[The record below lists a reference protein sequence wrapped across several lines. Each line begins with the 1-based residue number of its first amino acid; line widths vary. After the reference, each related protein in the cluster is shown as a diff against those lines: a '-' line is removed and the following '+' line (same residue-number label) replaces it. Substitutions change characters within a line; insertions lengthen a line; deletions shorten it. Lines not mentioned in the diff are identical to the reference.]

1 MEKRRPKGRERVKG
15 MTAEIKG
22 EDLLCCTSPQ
32 RLAQREGEQVT
43 VEGCVHNI
51 RELGGIAFV
60 ILRTGRYLIQ
70 TVYDQKVCKNELSE
84 LEDGCYLSAVGTV
97 RLEKRAAGGVELLL
111 DRFTVLSRPAA
122 AYPLNM
128 ADPDLKATLGTNLE
142 YRTVALRHPRERAV
156 FRIMEGIENGFREFM
171 LDNDFAE
178 IHSPK
183 ITAISAEG
191 GAEVFR
197 LKYFG
202 NDAVLA
208 QSPQFYKQMSVAFF
222 GRVFEVGEVYRA
234 ELHNTSRHL
243 NEYVGLDFEMGYI
256 RNMYDVMNME
266 TAMLRH
272 VMAYLAEN
280 YQPEI
285 QLLGIRLP
293 EVGTIPSVR
302 FADALTYLKTVG
314 GGKNRNDLT
323 ADDEVLLCD
332 HIRRE
337 TGSEFV
343 FVTHFP
349 STKRPF
355 YVMDDPENPKEAFS
369 FDLLFRGLEITTGGQ
384 RIHDYEMQVEKMRAR
399 GMDPADFESF
409 LTAHRYGLP
418 PHGGLGIGLERLT
431 TKLCELANIRQA
443 SLFPRDINHLVP

>member
-1 MEKRRPKGRERVKG
+1 MK
-15 MTAEIKG
+15 EIRG
-22 EDLLCCTSPQ
+22 E
-32 RLAQREGEQVT
+32 RLAGCATPERLAEMAGRQAT

-51 RELGGIAFV
+51 RALGGIAFI

-70 TVYDQKVCKNELSE
+70 TVYDQSVCKDDVAA
-84 LEDGCYLSAVGTV
+84 LEDGCYVAATGTV
-97 RLEKRAAGGVELLL
+97 RLEQRAAGGVELLL
-111 DRFTVLSRPAA
+111 DGFEVLSRPAA
-122 AYPLNM
+122 PYPLNM
-128 ADPDLKATLGTNLE
+128 ADRSLKATLGTNLE

-156 FRIMEGIENGFREFM
+156 FRIMEGIENGFRAFM
-171 LDNDFAE
+171 LQNDFAE

-202 NDAVLA
+202 SDAVLA
-208 QSPQFYKQMSVAFF
+208 QSPQFYKQMGVAFF

-256 RNMYDVMNME
+256 RDMADIMEME
-266 TAMLRH
+266 TAMLRQ
-272 VMAYLAEN
+272 VMDDLAKN

-285 QLLGIRLP
+285 ELLGVRLP
-293 EVGTIPSVR
+293 RVEAIPAVR
-302 FADALTYLKTVG
+302 FADALDYLKTVG

-323 ADDEVLLCD
+323 ADDEVLLCS
-332 HIRRE
+332 HILRQ

-349 STKRPF
+349 SAKRPF
-355 YVMDDPENPKEAFS
+355 YVMDDPQNPKEAFS

-384 RIHDYEMQVEKMRAR
+384 RIHDYAQQVAKMKAR
-399 GMDPADFESF
+399 NMDPADFESF
-409 LTAHRYGLP
+409 LTAHKYGLP
-418 PHGGLGIGLERLT
+418 PHGGLGIGLERFT
-431 TKLCELANIRQA
+431 SKLCDLANIRQA
-443 SLFPRDINHLVP
+443 SLFPRDLNHLTP